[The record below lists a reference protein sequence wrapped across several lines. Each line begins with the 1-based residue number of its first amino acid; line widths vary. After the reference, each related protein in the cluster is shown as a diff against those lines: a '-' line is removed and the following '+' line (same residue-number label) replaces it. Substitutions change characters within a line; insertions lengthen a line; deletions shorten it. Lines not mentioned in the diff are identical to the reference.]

1 MRALGLVVM
10 LTLIPSVASAGSG
23 WAVKCPYSHSN
34 NDDPIKFPRQQGA
47 THLHDFYGSMTTNY
61 LSTYS
66 SMRASPS
73 TCGTA
78 GDTSGYWAP
87 ALYRNGVRVFP
98 QGSFDGEETREQFYY
113 RKDNLSSGTTVE
125 PFPANFKMIQGYA
138 MAMSLADANAQGAEW
153 GSEMYWGCSDNNPDD
168 KFTAPISCKTG
179 VVTLHVGFPNC
190 WDGMAVDGDA
200 VAAGHVRFPSD
211 GACPAGFPHKLP
223 RLIARFEYPVGTS
236 SSGITVS
243 SGAPYTAHADF
254 WNTWQQTSKLAVLV
268 ENCLNADVDCGI
280 DP

>member
-168 KFTAPISCKTG
+168 KFTAPISCRPGSSRCTSASRTAG
-179 VVTLHVGFPNC
+179 TAWRSTATRSRPGTCAFPRT
-190 WDGMAVDGDA
+190 A
-200 VAAGHVRFPSD
+200 
-211 GACPAGFPHKLP
+211 PARPASP
-223 RLIARFEYPVGTS
+223 TS
-236 SSGITVS
+236 CR
-243 SGAPYTAHADF
+243 A
-254 WNTWQQTSKLAVLV
+254 
-268 ENCLNADVDCGI
+268 
-280 DP
+280 

>member
-1 MRALGLVVM
+1 MWVAAHVCPRHWRYRQLPIVMLDLDPERVTTMRALGLVVM

-98 QGSFDGEETREQFYY
+98 QGSF
-113 RKDNLSSGTTVE
+113 
-125 PFPANFKMIQGYA
+125 
-138 MAMSLADANAQGAEW
+138 
-153 GSEMYWGCSDNNPDD
+153 
-168 KFTAPISCKTG
+168 
-179 VVTLHVGFPNC
+179 
-190 WDGMAVDGDA
+190 
-200 VAAGHVRFPSD
+200 
-211 GACPAGFPHKLP
+211 
-223 RLIARFEYPVGTS
+223 
-236 SSGITVS
+236 
-243 SGAPYTAHADF
+243 
-254 WNTWQQTSKLAVLV
+254 
-268 ENCLNADVDCGI
+268 
-280 DP
+280 